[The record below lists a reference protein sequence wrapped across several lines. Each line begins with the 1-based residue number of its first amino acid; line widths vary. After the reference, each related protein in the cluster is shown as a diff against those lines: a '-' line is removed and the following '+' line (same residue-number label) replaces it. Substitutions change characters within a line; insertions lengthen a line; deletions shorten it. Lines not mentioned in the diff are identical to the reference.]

1 MTTGLLAPSH
11 LVLLALVALLVFGPK
26 RLPEIGR
33 SLGHGLR
40 GFKESVSGDKP
51 EADADSVSVA
61 AESRAL
67 PPPSRAQLEQ
77 PAAQPLVARN
87 AKSNRSRSRW
97 GSPSASGTT
106 RRWSSSSISASS
118 GAAS

>member
-11 LVLLALVALLVFGPK
+11 LILLALVALLVFGPK

-51 EADADSVSVA
+51 EDDADSAPVT
-61 AESRAL
+61 AETRAL
-67 PPPSRAQLEQ
+67 PQPSRAQPEQ
-77 PAAQPLVARN
+77 PASQPPAHVQPEEQEVA
-87 AKSNRSRSRW
+87 
-97 GSPSASGTT
+97 
-106 RRWSSSSISASS
+106 
-118 GAAS
+118 

>member
-11 LVLLALVALLVFGPK
+11 LILLALVALLVFGPK

-51 EADADSVSVA
+51 EADAVPVA
-61 AESRAL
+61 TETRAL
-67 PPPSRAQLEQ
+67 PQPSRAQLEQ
-77 PAAQPLVARN
+77 PAAQPPGSAERKEQQVA
-87 AKSNRSRSRW
+87 
-97 GSPSASGTT
+97 
-106 RRWSSSSISASS
+106 
-118 GAAS
+118 